1 MGHLK
6 ASERICVINIFN
18 ALPFRQMHYSIEIL
32 ARSARKQI
40 YEWQHNQTVSY
51 KQRDN
56 LNKRFISEKGL
67 LAINSCWT

>member
-32 ARSARKQI
+32 ARSVRKQI
-40 YEWQHNQTVSY
+40 YEWQHNQTVSD
-51 KQRDN
+51 KQRD
-56 LNKRFISEKGL
+56 
-67 LAINSCWT
+67 T